1 MIKSILFASALL
13 LTGCTIPSFQDD
25 NESWAANNVQ
35 FAVNKINCYASDKTN
50 DVWEVKDSLAWLH
63 LYSQAKNSKDI
74 QPMIELM
81 QGSANTFNGDIS
93 TTACLIKKKIMV
105 EQAADLTKTIVRR
118 Y

>member
-1 MIKSILFASALL
+1 MIKSILFISMLL

-35 FAVNKINCYASDKTN
+35 FNVNKINCYAADKTN
-50 DVWEVKDSLAWLH
+50 DVWQVKDSLAWLQ

-81 QGSANTFNGDIS
+81 QSSVSTFKGDIS
-93 TTACLIKKKIMV
+93 TTACLIKKQIMV
-105 EQAADLTKTIVRR
+105 EQAADLTQTIVRR